1 MGLFRFSKVS
11 QVPGV
16 GCQNLLSLEKGGI
29 PCDWN
34 WPTNG
39 VVLFWNGAM
48 RGVGLFWNGAMGWV
62 ALFKLNPGLLL
73 LGRIGIMGKVDI
85 GGGGSSTMELIGVTL
100 LRVLQVSFAQNGQES
115 LLFQVDGFLSPWG

>member
-1 MGLFRFSKVS
+1 MGLFGFSKVS

-34 WPTNG
+34 GPMNG

-48 RGVGLFWNGAMGWV
+48 RGVG
-62 ALFKLNPGLLL
+62 LFKLNPGLLL
-73 LGRIGIMGKVDI
+73 LGRIGIMGKVDM

-100 LRVLQVSFAQNGQES
+100 LRVLRVSFAQNGQES
-115 LLFQVDGFLSPWG
+115 LLFQVDGLLSPWG

>member
-34 WPTNG
+34 GPMNG
-39 VVLFWNGAM
+39 VVLFWNGAI
-48 RGVGLFWNGAMGWV
+48 RGGG
-62 ALFKLNPGLLL
+62 LFKLNPGLLL
-73 LGRIGIMGKVDI
+73 FGRIGITGKVDM

-100 LRVLQVSFAQNGQES
+100 LRVLRVSFAQNGQES

>member
-34 WPTNG
+34 
-39 VVLFWNGAM
+39 GAI
-48 RGVGLFWNGAMGWV
+48 RGVGLFWNGAMGGV
-62 ALFKLNPGLLL
+62 ALFGPNPGFLL
-73 LGRIGIMGKVDI
+73 LGRIGIMGKVGM
-85 GGGGSSTMELIGVTL
+85 GGIGSSTMELIGGVAL
-100 LRVLQVSFAQNGQES
+100 LRVLRVPFIQNGQEP
-115 LLFQVDGFLSPWG
+115 LLFQVDSFLSSWGWLTWWPVILQ

>member
-34 WPTNG
+34 
-39 VVLFWNGAM
+39 GAKS
-48 RGVGLFWNGAMGWV
+48 GV
-62 ALFKLNPGLLL
+62 ALFKLVPGLLL
-73 LGRIGIMGKVDI
+73 TGQIGIMGKVGI
-85 GGGGSSTMELIGVTL
+85 GGGGSSTMELTGVAL
-100 LRVLQVSFAQNGQES
+100 LRVLRISFVQNGQES
-115 LLFQVDGFLSPWG
+115 LLFQFDGVLSSWGWLPWWPNILQ

>member
-1 MGLFRFSKVS
+1 MSRFSKVS

-16 GCQNLLSLEKGGI
+16 DCQNLLSLEKGGI

-34 WPTNG
+34 GPTNG

-48 RGVGLFWNGAMGWV
+48 RGVGLFWNGAMGGV

-85 GGGGSSTMELIGVTL
+85 GGGGSSTMELIGVSL
-100 LRVLQVSFAQNGQES
+100 LRVLRVSFAQNGQES

>member
-16 GCQNLLSLEKGGI
+16 DCQNLLSLEKGGI

-34 WPTNG
+34 GPTNG

-48 RGVGLFWNGAMGWV
+48 SGV

-73 LGRIGIMGKVDI
+73 LGRIGIMGKVNI

-100 LRVLQVSFAQNGQES
+100 LRVLRVSFAQNGQES

>member
-1 MGLFRFSKVS
+1 MGLFGFSKVS

-34 WPTNG
+34 GPMNG
-39 VVLFWNGAM
+39 VILFWNGAM
-48 RGVGLFWNGAMGWV
+48 RGVGLF
-62 ALFKLNPGLLL
+62 KLNLGLLL
-73 LGRIGIMGKVDI
+73 LGQIGIMGKVDM

-100 LRVLQVSFAQNGQES
+100 LRVLRVSFAQNGQES
-115 LLFQVDGFLSPWG
+115 LLF